1 MHCTGAGHSGVEWE
15 WGTAIHCNTLKTG
28 LGAGNR
34 APARHVWITI
44 NGKRH
49 RQEYVTTRKRAMR
62 PGIYNEKQHKQLD
75 FELRQLGLTPP
86 SPGAILDTC
95 SWVHLSFFLPRWTY
109 DNFRERNASTVHFL
123 TNSSRMHF
131 VALCHVPAIS
141 TPAFCSISICRTWR
155 PAKPRTG
162 ICYYIWIF
170 RTNSEII
177 V

>member
-15 WGTAIHCNTLKTG
+15 WGTAIYCNTLKTG

-131 VALCHVPAIS
+131 VAFVTYLPFQPQLFA
-141 TPAFCSISICRTWR
+141 AFQFVEHGDRLSQEPEYVTTFEYFEPIL
-155 PAKPRTG
+155 K
-162 ICYYIWIF
+162 
-170 RTNSEII
+170 
-177 V
+177 